1 MKSIRIATR
10 PERSSLIA
18 PLPLPTTRRTGT
30 AGTDGYRKM
39 AAGEPTRPEYK
50 PNPSDALRA
59 IRLGP
64 GRFTGLATQP
74 GALLH
79 FVTAGRPKLVI
90 GSESCVLEPGDIF
103 LADADSASRIVL
115 EVEEESRLI
124 QIGVGT
130 DWPGPAA
137 ELPDGG
143 TQRIAG
149 GSAPRTRRIYTGD
162 AEKAY
167 YAEFPEMF
175 AAPPNQWSAPTPIV
189 GFRMLRWEDG
199 FMDWHPTVINQLAIL
214 SSGRMEFEL
223 GGGGGAFETFQAGDV
238 CLAEDRTG
246 EGHRNRVSG
255 VAYAT
260 IMVIETEHLWPW
272 TAQPSQ
278 K

>member
-1 MKSIRIATR
+1 MKSIRIALQ
-10 PERSSLIA
+10 PDGGCGIV

-30 AGTDGYRKM
+30 AGTDGYRQM
-39 AAGEPTRPEYK
+39 AAGEPPKPEFR

-59 IRLGP
+59 IRIGP
-64 GRFTGLATQP
+64 GRFESLETQP

-79 FVTAGRPKLVI
+79 FVISGEPKLVA
-90 GSESCVLEPGDIF
+90 GAEKCGLEPGDVF
-103 LADADSASRIVL
+103 LSDAGTASKIAI
-115 EVEEESRLI
+115 EGEARLV
-124 QIGVGT
+124 QIGVGA
-130 DWPGPAA
+130 DWPGAAA

-143 TQRIAG
+143 THTDRDG
-149 GSAPRTRRIYTGD
+149 EAPKIKRIYTGD
-162 AEKAY
+162 DEKAY

-175 AAPPNQWSAPTPIV
+175 AAPIGEWSAPTPV
-189 GFRMLRWEDG
+189 TGFRMLRWEDG

-223 GGGGGAFETFQAGDV
+223 GGGGGAFEAFHAGDV

-260 IMVIETEHLWPW
+260 IMVIDTEHLWPW
-272 TAQPSQ
+272 ARHPSR